1 MQLVSRAGGFYVGD
15 EFIATPAV
23 NCGSRVCLQCFFF
36 FFFFFY
42 FDFSLM
48 ISSDAFLITII
59 IVRIMAVNF
68 TKYA

>member
-36 FFFFFY
+36 FFFFY

>member
-36 FFFFFY
+36 Y

>member
-36 FFFFFY
+36 FFFFY

-48 ISSDAFLITII
+48 ISSNAFLITII

>member
-36 FFFFFY
+36 FFFY

>member
-36 FFFFFY
+36 FFFY
-42 FDFSLM
+42 FDISLM